1 MKLLTPIKS
10 IRQKCLDCCAFQKKE
25 VALCAAVNCPLHPYR
40 FGHRPTCEKAAATAA
55 KIGKETHIE
64 RG

>member
-40 FGHRPTCEKAAATAA
+40 FGHRPTSEKAAAS
-55 KIGKETHIE
+55 GE
-64 RG
+64 RKGV